1 MSILIERDM
10 AQETNQTQ
18 VLCSNGCGFYGNPR
32 NNGMC
37 SVCYKDS
44 LQRQNNSGRSS
55 DPEVSCSKLAR
66 NVQES
71 TTEML
76 LTAGSSSLEDGTSR
90 GKRKLDETSETTEAV
105 STSELDVSDQTS
117 DVPEQSKPKK
127 NRCFSCRKKVGLTVE
142 GKSDFSY
149 HNLPYGVFSTPDNP
163 RRRIGVAIGDQILDL
178 SVIKDL
184 FNGPAL
190 GPHQDVFEQPTLNAF
205 MALGYDAW
213 REARKCLQM
222 LLAANESTLRDDVS
236 LRSRAFVHQSSA
248 VMHIPAEIGDYTD
261 FYSSKDH
268 ATNVGIMFRGKEN
281 ALMPNWL
288 RLPVGYHGRASSVVV
303 SGTPIRR
310 PQGQMRPD
318 AAQPPIFGPSKQ
330 LDIELEMAFF
340 VGKGNN
346 LGEPIPVEKAHEHI
360 FGMVLMNDWSARD
373 IQAWEYVP
381 LGPFLGKNFGT
392 TISPWVVPMEALMPF
407 VEPNPVQD
415 PVPLPYLCHDDPYMF
430 NINLFVTVKGE
441 EMKEAATICKS
452 NFKYMYWS
460 MKQQLA
466 HHTVNGCNVRAGD
479 LLASGTISGPDPES
493 FGSMLELSWRGSK
506 TIDLGNG
513 ETRTFLKD
521 GDEVTL
527 SGYCEGSGYRVGFGL
542 CEGKILPALQQ

>member
-1 MSILIERDM
+1 SPLIR
-10 AQETNQTQ
+10 
-18 VLCSNGCGFYGNPR
+18 PR
-32 NNGMC
+32 
-37 SVCYKDS
+37 
-44 LQRQNNSGRSS
+44 
-55 DPEVSCSKLAR
+55 
-66 NVQES
+66 
-71 TTEML
+71 
-76 LTAGSSSLEDGTSR
+76 
-90 GKRKLDETSETTEAV
+90 
-105 STSELDVSDQTS
+105 
-117 DVPEQSKPKK
+117 
-127 NRCFSCRKKVGLTVE
+127 
-142 GKSDFSY
+142 
-149 HNLPYGVFSTPDNP
+149 H
-163 RRRIGVAIGDQILDL
+163 RIGVAIGDQLLDL
-178 SVIKDL
+178 SVIKHL

-190 GPHQDVFEQPTLNAF
+190 VHHQDVFEQPTLNAF

-222 LLAANESTLRDDVS
+222 LLAADQSMLRDNAS
-236 LRSRAFVHQSSA
+236 LRSRAFVQQSSA
-248 VMHIPAEIGDYTD
+248 TMHLPAEIG
-261 FYSSKDH
+261 
-268 ATNVGIMFRGKEN
+268 E
-281 ALMPNWL
+281 L

-310 PQGQMRPD
+310 PRGQMRPD
-318 AAQPPIFGPSKQ
+318 AAQPSIFGPSKQ

-340 VGKGNN
+340 VGKGNK

-407 VEPNPVQD
+407 VEPNPLQD
-415 PVPLPYLCHDDPYMF
+415 PVPLPYLCHDEPYTF
-430 NINLFVTVKGE
+430 NINLFVAVKGE
-441 EMKEAATICKS
+441 GMREAATICKS

-466 HHTVNGCNVRAGD
+466 HHTVNGCNVRPAD

-506 TIDLGNG
+506 TIDLGDG

-527 SGYCEGSGYRVGFGL
+527 SGYCEGRGYRVGFGL